1 MGNDRVFR
9 AMAFLIFAVMA
20 VAAIAVA
27 VEVAGTLDW
36 LFVVGSL
43 LYLLLVVASVSR
55 TFLRNSMH

>member
-9 AMAFLIFAVMA
+9 AMAFLIFPVMA

-43 LYLLLVVASVSR
+43 LFLLLVVASVSR